1 MAGPEAFE
9 EDEAPAAALG
19 PQLILDLDGFEGP
32 IDLLLTLARDQK
44 VDLTRISILKLAEQY
59 LDFINRAQRLHLEIA
74 ADYLV
79 MAAWLAFLKSRLL
92 LPPPPGEAEPSG
104 EEMAEA
110 LAFQLQRLGA
120 MQEAGVRLMAQPRLG
135 QDVFARGAPE
145 IFPTLIR
152 STIDVSLYDML
163 KAYADFRRRTEHKSL
178 RIAPTRLYSIEDA
191 LDRLRLLVG
200 KVPDWTVLQS
210 FLPSGLRDPMI
221 LRSAIAAN
229 FGASLELA
237 KQGAIELKQSETF
250 GPIFLRTRARE
261 ET

>member
-1 MAGPEAFE
+1 MAGTPFE
-9 EDEAPAAALG
+9 EDVAPAAIG
-19 PQLILDLDGFEGP
+19 PQLILDLEGFEGP

-44 VDLTRISILKLAEQY
+44 VDLAKISILKLADQY
-59 LDFINRAQRLHLEIA
+59 LAFINQARRLHLEIA

-79 MAAWLAFLKSRLL
+79 MAAWLAYLKSRLL

-145 IFPTLIR
+145 MFPAVIR
-152 STIDVSLYDML
+152 STLDVSLYDIL
-163 KAYADFRRRTEHKSL
+163 KAYADFRRKSEHQSL
-178 RIAPTRLYSIEDA
+178 RIAPTKLYSIEDA
-191 LDRLRLLVG
+191 LERLRHLVG
-200 KVPDWTVLQS
+200 RIPDWTVLQS
-210 FLPSGLRDPMI
+210 FLPEGLVDPI
-221 LRSAIAAN
+221 VIRSALAAN

-237 KQGAIELKQSETF
+237 KQGAIELRQGETF
-250 GPIFLRTRARE
+250 GPIYLRTRTRDDS
-261 ET
+261 

>member
-1 MAGPEAFE
+1 MAGTPFE
-9 EDEAPAAALG
+9 EDIAPAAIG
-19 PQLILDLDGFEGP
+19 PQLILDLEGFEGP

-44 VDLTRISILKLAEQY
+44 VDLAKISILKLADQY
-59 LDFINRAQRLHLEIA
+59 LAFINQARRLHLEIA

-79 MAAWLAFLKSRLL
+79 MAAWLAYLKSRLL

-145 IFPTLIR
+145 MFPAVIR
-152 STIDVSLYDML
+152 STLDVSLYDIL
-163 KAYADFRRRTEHKSL
+163 KAYADFRRKSEHQSL
-178 RIAPTRLYSIEDA
+178 RIAPTKLYSIEDA
-191 LDRLRLLVG
+191 LERLRHLVG
-200 KVPDWTVLQS
+200 RIPDWTVLQS
-210 FLPSGLRDPMI
+210 FLPEGLVDPI
-221 LRSAIAAN
+221 VIRSALAAN

-237 KQGAIELKQSETF
+237 KQGAIELRQGETF
-250 GPIFLRTRARE
+250 GPIYLRTRSRDDS
-261 ET
+261 

>member
-1 MAGPEAFE
+1 MAGTPFE
-9 EDEAPAAALG
+9 EDAAPAAIG
-19 PQLILDLDGFEGP
+19 PQLILDLEGFEGP

-44 VDLTRISILKLAEQY
+44 VDLAKISILKLADQY
-59 LDFINRAQRLHLEIA
+59 LAFINQARRLHLEIA

-145 IFPTLIR
+145 MFPAVIR
-152 STIDVSLYDML
+152 STLDVSLYDIL
-163 KAYADFRRRTEHKSL
+163 KAYADFRRKSEHQSL
-178 RIAPTRLYSIEDA
+178 RIAPTKLYSIEDA
-191 LDRLRLLVG
+191 LERLRHLVG
-200 KVPDWTVLQS
+200 RIPDWTVLQS
-210 FLPSGLRDPMI
+210 FLPEGLVDPI
-221 LRSAIAAN
+221 VIRSALAAN

-237 KQGAIELKQSETF
+237 KQGAIELRQGETF
-250 GPIFLRTRARE
+250 GPIYLRTRSRDDS
-261 ET
+261 